1 MCGVNVIQFVDAEI
15 INLLRISTF
24 ENNILS
30 FNTNKSSWA
39 KTFLH
44 EILQIIVYPLI

>member
-15 INLLRISTF
+15 LNLPYQSLKTIFLSIQI
-24 ENNILS
+24 NILGKK
-30 FNTNKSSWA
+30 FC
-39 KTFLH
+39 LH